1 MKLSY
6 FLVLYRRRMCLNFT
20 SLVSKRFLAK
30 RNYSFG
36 RTINFILASSYGLFS
51 FFWYIWKIE
60 IHCLF
65 YMEGGGGGVH
75 ALQYRV
81 AGSPKKSFWH
91 INFLLL
97 LNKLIYLIF
106 RLFSESEYGFVIY
119 FWLREVSTICI
130 WIFPSFF
137 SRILEVPCDGLV
149 DSIFLFIWITF
160 EKLTYKYVKYFV
172 CAIT

>member
-1 MKLSY
+1 MYIGPWFPTEIKSTRTLIDYICVHWISVGDYEAVIICIY

-36 RTINFILASSYGLFS
+36 RTINFILASSYGLFP
-51 FFWYIWKIE
+51 FCWYIWKIDL
-60 IHCLF
+60 HCLF

-119 FWLREVSTICI
+119 F
-130 WIFPSFF
+130 
-137 SRILEVPCDGLV
+137 
-149 DSIFLFIWITF
+149 
-160 EKLTYKYVKYFV
+160 
-172 CAIT
+172 